1 MRPSTGGVIFI
12 LLVSIAF
19 TALVALDVLGL
30 VWLVFGPGAG
40 AAAEIAASF
49 YTDDGVKNGEQ
60 ELPPPEVSY

>member
-1 MRPSTGGVIFI
+1 MRPSTDGVAFI

-19 TALVALDVLGL
+19 TALVAFDVLGL

-49 YTDDGVKNGEQ
+49 YFGDGAASSEQ
-60 ELPPPEVSY
+60 KAEPEVLS